1 MTSQAPAAPIADDP
15 QTVRW
20 LTEALYADLKRL
32 ARAQRGRV
40 SAGQT
45 LQTTAL
51 VNEAYLKLARSS
63 GWKSREHFLNTAAAA
78 MRQVLVDYARKRLS
92 AKRGAGAPAED
103 LDEARNEEVLI
114 LRGEP
119 PERVLELD
127 DALSRLGALNPRL
140 VKVVECRFFAG
151 YGEEETAQALG
162 VTDRTVRRDWIK
174 AKAWL
179 FQELGSAP

>member
-1 MTSQAPAAPIADDP
+1 MTLQAPTAPIPPDDP
-15 QTVRW
+15 QTLRW
-20 LTEALYADLKRL
+20 LTEALYADLKRM
-32 ARAQRGRV
+32 AHAQRGRV
-40 SAGQT
+40 AGGGT

-51 VNEAYLKLARSS
+51 VNEAYVKLARSS

-92 AKRGAGAPAED
+92 AKRGAGAPAEE
-103 LDEARNEEVLI
+103 LDEEVLI

-127 DALSRLGALNPRL
+127 DALTRLGALSPRL

-179 FQELGSAP
+179 FQELGGPANL

>member
-1 MTSQAPAAPIADDP
+1 MTSQAPSAPLASDDP
-15 QTVRW
+15 QALRW
-20 LTEALYADLKRL
+20 LTEALFADLKRI

-40 SAGQT
+40 AAGET

-51 VNEAYLKLARSS
+51 VNEAYLKLARSG
-63 GWKSREHFLNTAAAA
+63 GWKSREHFMNTAAAA
-78 MRQVLVDYARKRLS
+78 MRQVLVDYARARL
-92 AKRGAGAPAED
+92 ADKRGAGEQPVE
-103 LDEARNEEVLI
+103 LDEAVLI

-127 DALSRLGALNPRL
+127 DALKRLGQLNPRL

-151 YGEEETAQALG
+151 YSEEETAQVLG

-179 FQELGSAP
+179 YQELGDAG